1 MLNSSRVTDLL
12 TELDCVNAVKRCLCE
27 QTKYQSCVT
36 NRYPSH
42 ALKHLENSCKTGDS
56 MILSRICHSPN
67 ESLALHTTWFCWY
80 ALWTA
85 MYAEYH
91 KSECSIPSSKDVHT
105 NDVHRE
111 EERRVSLITCK
122 PHSNITAQTAL
133 KKPDQTLLG
142 NHKDRLIGVFG
153 VVESRSPPPET
164 NANSLD
170 VYTPHTS
177 TCRKQTYDLQVPLSW
192 CSITYSFNWGRR
204 HSQEWGGEAQVTA
217 DSATHHCP

>member
-1 MLNSSRVTDLL
+1 MSPLL
-12 TELDCVNAVKRCLCE
+12 CTPLDSADMHCEQPCMQSTINLNAVFQAAK
-27 QTKYQSCVT
+27 
-36 NRYPSH
+36 
-42 ALKHLENSCKTGDS
+42 
-56 MILSRICHSPN
+56 M
-67 ESLALHTTWFCWY
+67 F
-80 ALWTA
+80 
-85 MYAEYH
+85 
-91 KSECSIPSSKDVHT
+91 IPMMFTEK
-105 NDVHRE
+105 
-111 EERRVSLITCK
+111 RRVSLITCK

-177 TCRKQTYDLQVPLSW
+177 TCRKQTHDLQVPLSW
-192 CSITYSFNWGRR
+192 CSITYSFNWGRK